1 MGIKDFFK
9 VVRKYAPSAIKQT
22 NIIKYTGKRIG
33 IDANLMLYKL
43 ILAIRKNGYDLK
55 NDGIMTTHI
64 HTMLLK
70 LLAFK
75 RYDIKP
81 IFVFDGEPPEIKKK
95 VLEERDKH
103 WSHLRKQYEEAN
115 SEEEKKKYFQFYKE
129 ITEKEINDVMKLL
142 LVFGCVVIKAK
153 GEADPLLASLYK
165 EGIIDYI
172 VTDDPD
178 ILVFGGGVILK
189 NFHVDK
195 NKLIEEI
202 NLGDILKGLEI
213 SMDSLVNLAVL
224 LGTDYCPKIKGIGM
238 VKAYSLIR
246 RHGSMEKIKM
256 DEDIKLPPLCQISR
270 EYYKNPPHV
279 TIKNKDKIVAKK
291 INVDRNKLT
300 QFLTKFKYNDDKIK
314 KIFDRL
320 L

>member
-22 NIIKYTGKRIG
+22 NITKYTGKRFG
-33 IDANLMLYKL
+33 IDANLMIYKL

-55 NDGIMTTHI
+55 NNEIVTTHI

-75 RYDIKP
+75 RYGIKP
-81 IFVFDGEPPEIKKK
+81 IFVFDGKPPEIKKK
-95 VLEERDKH
+95 VLEDRDKH
-103 WSHLRKQYEEAN
+103 WSKLKEQYERAE

-129 ITEKEINDVMKLL
+129 ITKKEINDVMKLL
-142 LVFGCVVIKAK
+142 LIFGCIVIKAK

-178 ILVFGGGVILK
+178 ILAFGGCIILK

-202 NLGDILKGLEI
+202 DLKDILKGL
-213 SMDSLVNLAVL
+213 SLNMDSLIDLVVL
-224 LGTDYCPKIKGIGM
+224 LGTDYCPKIKGVGM
-238 VKAYSLIR
+238 VKAYSLIKK
-246 RHGSMEKIKM
+246 HGSLEEIKKNG
-256 DEDIKLPPLCQISR
+256 DIKLPPLCQKSR

-279 TIKNKDKIVAKK
+279 TIKNKDKIVAKD
-291 INVDRNKLT
+291 IRVNKDKLIK
-300 QFLTKFKYNDDKIK
+300 FLEKFKYNEEKIK
-314 KIFDRL
+314 KIMDKI
-320 L
+320 